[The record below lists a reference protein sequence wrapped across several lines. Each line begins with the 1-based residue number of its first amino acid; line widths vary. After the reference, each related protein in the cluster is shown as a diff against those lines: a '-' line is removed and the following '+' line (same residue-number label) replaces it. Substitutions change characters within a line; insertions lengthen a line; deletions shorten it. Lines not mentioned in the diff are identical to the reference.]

1 MWESVWNKKENKLIL
16 IRYDEMYKMDKSFLK
31 IWMIDKN
38 DGINL
43 K

>member
-16 IRYDEMYKMDKSFLK
+16 IRYDEMYKMDNIFLK

-38 DGINL
+38 DGII
-43 K
+43 

>member
-1 MWESVWNKKENKLIL
+1 MWESVWNKKDNKLIL

-38 DGINL
+38 DGII
-43 K
+43 

>member
-16 IRYDEMYKMDKSFLK
+16 IRHDEMYKTDKSFLK

-38 DGINL
+38 DGII
-43 K
+43 

>member
-38 DGINL
+38 DGII
-43 K
+43 

>member
-16 IRYDEMYKMDKSFLK
+16 IRYDEMYKMDNIFLK

-38 DGINL
+38 DGIN
-43 K
+43 